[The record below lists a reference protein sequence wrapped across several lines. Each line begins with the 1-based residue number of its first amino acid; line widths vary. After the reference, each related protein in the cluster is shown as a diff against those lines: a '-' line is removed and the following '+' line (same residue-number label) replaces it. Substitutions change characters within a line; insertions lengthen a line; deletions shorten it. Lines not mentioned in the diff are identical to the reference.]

1 MSKADMNNLD
11 LGEDE
16 DKKTAW
22 KTRSDILGKISAYN
36 SKIGQTNQAGDA
48 QVSYK
53 DYWDDLMGLMSDNIA
68 GQDNVITELRLYN
81 EIVYQI
87 WTHYD
92 AFREAGLTQE
102 EMKEALNRITT
113 AVNAADVTD
122 NQVAKE
128 LKDNILDA
136 AAIGEKQI
144 QAMFAANAV
153 TSEDTPSEGGEE

>member
-1 MSKADMNNLD
+1 MRRKSIT
-11 LGEDE
+11 DE
-16 DKKTAW
+16 QKQEY
-22 KTRSDILGKISAYN
+22 RRVAYYY
-36 SKIGQTNQAGDA
+36 
-48 QVSYK
+48 YK
-53 DYWDDLMGLMSDNIA
+53 
-68 GQDNVITELRLYN
+68 E
-81 EIVYQI
+81 
-87 WTHYD
+87 
-92 AFREAGLTQE
+92 GLTQE